1 MHICFVCREYLPSK
15 RGGGI
20 ATYIRGVAQGFCAAG
35 QKVTVICASDNTQQE
50 SQYKDGDVNVIRL
63 SGGDFIIPNVEK
75 DTLLRK
81 FRIFYRFKSYRKKLR
96 DTVLTLKN
104 VDIIEVAEYGAEG
117 LYLENIGISVVTRLH
132 TPMLMDHYTFK
143 KMVFGKQTWKFWW
156 QGLQEFKCIK
166 QAQHI
171 TSCSTSLKEWTVKE
185 LNIDADKIK
194 IIYNPIR
201 IEHSLSP
208 TPKYGSPLKD
218 NHQYEIL
225 YVGTIC
231 DWKGVGDLCEAI
243 NILANKGLQIR
254 LTMIGKQGSFSETLK
269 GKYKKMTWFNMKG
282 FTPREEVMQM
292 YTQADIV
299 CFPSWWENFPMVCL
313 EAMSQG
319 AIVLGS
325 NSGGMSEI
333 IEDNKSGFLIEPHNA
348 SGLAV
353 KIGQILQLSEEE
365 KLSISQNAKQRIKNE
380 FSMETIM
387 EQQILYYQE
396 VINDYKRQNMIN
408 GKQK

>member
-1 MHICFVCREYLPSK
+1 MHICFICREYLPSK

-20 ATYIRGVAQGFCAAG
+20 ATYIRGVAQGLCSLK
-35 QKVTVICASDNTQQE
+35 QNVTVICASDDTHQE
-50 SQYKDGDVNVIRL
+50 SQYKDGDINVIRL
-63 SGGDFIIPNVEK
+63 SGGDFIIPSVEK

-81 FRIFYRFKSYRKKLR
+81 FRIFYRFKFYRKKLR
-96 DTVLTLKN
+96 DKVLILKD

-117 LYLENIGISVVTRLH
+117 LYLENIGIPVVTRLH

-143 KMVFGKQTWKFWW
+143 KMAFGKQTWKFWW

-166 QAQHI
+166 QAQYI

-185 LNIDADKIK
+185 LNINADKIK
-194 IIYNPIR
+194 IIHNPIQTK
-201 IEHSLSP
+201 HSLSP
-208 TPKYGSPLKD
+208 TPQYDSPLKD

-254 LTMIGKQGSFSETLK
+254 LTMIGKQGLFSENLK
-269 GKYKKMTWFNMKG
+269 GKYKKMAWFNMKG

-333 IEDNKSGFLIEPHNA
+333 IEDNKSGF
-348 SGLAV
+348 
-353 KIGQILQLSEEE
+353 
-365 KLSISQNAKQRIKNE
+365 
-380 FSMETIM
+380 
-387 EQQILYYQE
+387 
-396 VINDYKRQNMIN
+396 
-408 GKQK
+408 